1 MIAVTGGNGLLGSF
15 IIRELI
21 KSGQPFVALKRN
33 NSDVSL
39 LEDVQDKIT
48 WRDADVL
55 DPVALQEMLHDAT
68 HVIHAAAIVSYNPRM
83 EKAIYNVNVLGT
95 RNIVNACLSNR
106 IKRFLH
112 VSSVAALGRQK
123 DQTFIDEENKW
134 IESPL
139 NSTYAKSKY
148 LAELEV
154 FRAQEEGLS
163 TLIVNPSIIL
173 APADWHKS
181 SAQLFKYVYDE
192 NKFYIDGSL
201 NYIDVRDAA
210 AIIRKLLFSAHE
222 ESRFILNAGAVSFKD
237 FFENVSRRLNKRAP
251 SIKVGKGFLKT
262 LAALE
267 AIRSAVMNSN
277 PLITRETARLSGTQ
291 FNYDNKKIRKT
302 LDFEFELIDET
313 LQWCCEHYIKKI
325 NHKK

>member
-15 IIRELI
+15 IVRELI
-21 KSGQPFVALKRN
+21 KSGQPFVALKRS

-39 LEDVQDKIT
+39 LQDVQDKIT

-55 DPVALQEMLHDAT
+55 DPVSLQEALHEIT
-68 HVIHAAAIVSYNPRM
+68 HVIHAAAMVSFNPRL
-83 EKAIYNVNVLGT
+83 ERAIYNVNVLGT

-123 DQTFIDEENKW
+123 DQTLIDEDNKW

-139 NSTYAKSKY
+139 NSNYAKSKY

-163 TLIVNPSIIL
+163 TLIVNPSVIL

-201 NYIDVRDAA
+201 NYVDARDVAA
-210 AIIRKLLFSAHE
+210 VTCKLLFSTHE
-222 ESRFILNAGAVSFKD
+222 EERFILNAGTVSFKE
-237 FFENVSRRLNKRAP
+237 FFENVSRRLNRRAP
-251 SIKVGKGFLKT
+251 TIKIGKGFLKI

-267 AIRSAVMNSN
+267 AIRSGVMNTN
-277 PLITRETARLSGTQ
+277 PLITRETARLSGTS

-302 LDFEFELIDET
+302 LDFKFELIDET

>member
-1 MIAVTGGNGLLGSF
+1 LLDD
-15 IIRELI
+15 
-21 KSGQPFVALKRN
+21 VRN
-33 NSDVSL
+33 
-39 LEDVQDKIT
+39 KIT
-48 WRDADVL
+48 WRDADIL
-55 DPVALQEMLHDAT
+55 DPVSLQEALHDVT
-68 HVIHAAAIVSYNPRM
+68 HVVHAAAIVSFNPRQQ
-83 EKAIYNVNVLGT
+83 KAIYNVNVLGT
-95 RNIVNACLSNR
+95 RNIVNACQSNR
-106 IKRFLH
+106 IKRLLH
-112 VSSVAALGRQK
+112 ISSVAALGRQK
-123 DQTFIDEENKW
+123 DQTFIDEGNKW

-163 TLIVNPSIIL
+163 TLIVNPSVIL

-201 NYIDVRDAA
+201 NYVDVRDVA
-210 AIIRKLLFSAHE
+210 AIVCKLLFSAHE
-222 ESRFILNAGAVSFKD
+222 ESRFILNAGTVSFKD
-237 FFENVSRRLNKRAP
+237 FFENVSRRLNKKAP
-251 SIKVGKGFLKT
+251 SIKIGKGFLKT

-267 AIRSAVMNSN
+267 AIRSGIMNSN
-277 PLITRETARLSGTQ
+277 PLITRETARLSGTS
-291 FNYDNKKIRKT
+291 FSYNNKKIRET